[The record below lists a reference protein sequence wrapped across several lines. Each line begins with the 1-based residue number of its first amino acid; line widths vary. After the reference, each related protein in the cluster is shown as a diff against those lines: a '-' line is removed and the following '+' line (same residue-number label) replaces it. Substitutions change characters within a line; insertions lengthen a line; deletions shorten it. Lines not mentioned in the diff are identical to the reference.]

1 MIPVPYD
8 TSVLIEPRWFLSSS
22 HFISPLMI
30 LFKWSSVMDRRTFFL
45 SGLIPASLSLFSLLL
60 PGCKGRQV
68 AHILSDDD
76 GDMVGSHTAGA
87 ETWKPLIEESVGKL
101 LGRQMQVIQP
111 VSHQENVG
119 MPPLQKRVCFLGV
132 ENKSIEEI
140 GDFKEQIYELIDSKV
155 NESGVFNMISRRF
168 VEAGL
173 REAHLAPGDLFVPA
187 NQRTFAAIMEQMQ
200 QPFDYLLFAK
210 ITSGTTTS
218 NQKNYQRDYLL
229 TLEMVD
235 VKTGAFDKETA
246 TIRKGY
252 HKTRLGKLKH
262 Y

>member
-1 MIPVPYD
+1 
-8 TSVLIEPRWFLSSS
+8 
-22 HFISPLMI
+22 
-30 LFKWSSVMDRRTFFL
+30 MDRRSFL
-45 SGLIPASLSLFSLLL
+45 VSSLFPASMSLFSFLL

-68 AHILSDDD
+68 AHVLKEDDN
-76 GDMVGSHTAGA
+76 DMVGSHTAGA

-111 VSHQENVG
+111 VSHQTG
-119 MPPLQKRVCFLGV
+119 AGLPAMQKRVCFLGV

-140 GDFKEQIYELIDSKV
+140 GDFKEQIYELIDSQV
-155 NESGVFNMISRRF
+155 NNSDVFNMISRRF

-173 REAHLAPGDLFVPA
+173 REAHIAPSDLFVPA
-187 NQRTFAAIMEQMQ
+187 NQRMFAAIMEQMQ

-229 TLEMVD
+229 TLEMVN
-235 VKTGAFDKETA
+235 VKTGAFDKESA

-252 HKTRLGKLKH
+252 HKSRLGKAKH